1 MSLQR
6 RSSIPLR
13 LIAFSLLALSVLML
27 TATISPKVR
36 LSMVWAAGRCSGCSF
51 RDAVAS
57 HDLLVKMADVGREI
71 GAASRVIETD
81 PKEIELV
88 ETPQGRYWTVHNDK
102 FLRFALAEQKLA
114 IYGEH
119 ASGVHRGD
127 IVFDCGANVG
137 IFTRTALQEGAQLVV
152 AVEPAPKTVEC
163 LRRNLK
169 QEIADGRVVVVPK
182 GVWDKP
188 DLLELAEGG
197 EGNSTGDS
205 FVFGRDNPN
214 KVQVPL
220 TTIDII
226 AAELKLLRVD
236 FIKMDIEGA
245 EKQALTGATQSIR
258 RYHPRMAI
266 ASEHLPDD
274 VTAIPAL
281 VSRLAT
287 YTVKSSSCKDGFLWI
302 KPEVLLF
309 QPR

>member
-1 MSLQR
+1 M
-6 RSSIPLR
+6 PHR
-13 LIAFSLLALSVLML
+13 LIASSVLALSVVTL
-27 TATISPKVR
+27 TAAISPKVR
-36 LSMVWAAGRCSGCSF
+36 LTMVWAAGRCSGCSF

-71 GAASRVIETD
+71 GAASRVIEAD
-81 PKEIELV
+81 PTGIELV

-102 FLRFALAEQKLA
+102 FLRFTLAEQKLA
-114 IYGEH
+114 IYGEQ

-137 IFTRTALQEGAQLVV
+137 VFTRTALQKGAQLVV

-163 LRRNLK
+163 LRRNLR
-169 QEIADGRVVVVPK
+169 QEIANGHVVVVPK

-188 DLLELAEGG
+188 DLLELAEGE

-205 FVFGRDNPN
+205 FVFGRDRAT

-226 AAELKLLRVD
+226 ADELRLPRVD

-245 EKQALTGATQSIR
+245 EKRALTGATQSIR

-281 VSRLAT
+281 VSRLAA
-287 YTVKSSSCKDGFLWI
+287 YTVTSSTCKDGFLRI
-302 KPEVLLF
+302 EPEVLLF

>member
-6 RSSIPLR
+6 RSSIPRR
-13 LIAFSLLALSVLML
+13 LIALSLLALSVVML
-27 TATISPKVR
+27 TAAISPKVR
-36 LSMVWAAGRCSGCSF
+36 LSMVWAAGRCNGCSF

-57 HDLLVKMADVGREI
+57 HDLLVKVDDIAREI

-102 FLRFALAEQKLA
+102 FLRFTLAEQKLA

-137 IFTRTALQEGAQLVV
+137 VFTRTALQEGAQLV
-152 AVEPAPKTVEC
+152 
-163 LRRNLK
+163 
-169 QEIADGRVVVVPK
+169 
-182 GVWDKP
+182 
-188 DLLELAEGG
+188 
-197 EGNSTGDS
+197 
-205 FVFGRDNPN
+205 
-214 KVQVPL
+214 
-220 TTIDII
+220 
-226 AAELKLLRVD
+226 
-236 FIKMDIEGA
+236 DIEGA
-245 EKQALTGATQSIR
+245 EKKALTGATQTIR

-266 ASEHLPDD
+266 SSEHLPDD

-281 VSRLAT
+281 VSRLAP
-287 YTVKSSSCKDGFLWI
+287 YTVKSSSCIDSFLRTE
-302 KPEVLLF
+302 PEVLLF